1 MKRYIK
7 STVIT
12 DVFLTDWIAK
22 HKDNHPDT
30 IVIDDRTPHT
40 GEWEENY
47 DGEWYIDCPGVV
59 FVGTYEELISGGGDN
74 LLFETYGEEEYQERL
89 AHYLVLEEEDF
100 MALSKPE
107 HWIKVYSV

>member
-7 STVIT
+7 STVVT

-22 HKDNHPDT
+22 HKDNHPNI
-30 IVIDDRTPHT
+30 IVIDDRTPYT

-59 FVGTYEELISGGGDN
+59 FVGTYEELISGG
-74 LLFETYGEEEYQERL
+74 QERL
-89 AHYLVLEEEDF
+89 AHYLVLEEKDF
-100 MALSKPE
+100 TAFSKPE